1 MQKILIIVDIQ
12 NDFCEGGSLATNDSN
27 QVIPLINTLR
37 NQPIFSHIVL
47 TQDWHPSDHVS
58 FASTHKLEP
67 FTKIDIEGKKQE
79 LWPDHCVAGS
89 RGADF
94 SPLLKVKKTDII
106 VKKGI
111 YSHADSYSGFFD
123 DGKEIYLKRK
133 LEEFGVKEIVIC
145 GLAFDFCVG
154 STALDAKKLG
164 YDVTIVR

>member
-1 MQKILIIVDIQ
+1 M
-12 NDFCEGGSLATNDSN
+12 
-27 QVIPLINTLR
+27 
-37 NQPIFSHIVL
+37 
-47 TQDWHPSDHVS
+47 
-58 FASTHKLEP
+58 
-67 FTKIDIEGKKQE
+67 
-79 LWPDHCVAGS
+79 AGT

-94 SPLLKVKKTDII
+94 SPLLEVKKTDVI

-111 YSHADSYSGFFD
+111 FSHADSYSGFFD

-154 STALDAKKLG
+154 STALDARKLG